1 MQSLIP
7 GILIKCFWA
16 IWEGLHDQEHD
27 MFFLMVPVELTQA
40 GMLRG
45 TEPDWKAIILLR
57 MLEEKAKG
65 QKKDNSEGTCL
76 RAWASAE
83 LQI

>member
-1 MQSLIP
+1 M
-7 GILIKCFWA
+7 
-16 IWEGLHDQEHD
+16 
-27 MFFLMVPVELTQA
+27 ELTQA
-40 GMLRG
+40 GMLGG
-45 TEPDWKAIILLR
+45 TESDWKAIIPLR

-65 QKKDNSEGTCL
+65 QKKDNSEGTRL